1 MASVASILSRAPLGM
16 QAPAVTVEVHVG
28 EGLPSVSI
36 VGLPETAVKESK
48 ERVRSA
54 LVTSNYQFPDGRV
67 IVSLAPADLPKEGGR
82 YDLPI
87 ALGLLVAS
95 GQVCARVLQGCEFY
109 GELSLTGELRPVRG
123 VLPAVCQ
130 AAHSGNRVVVPT
142 ANLAEAALVRNAR
155 VAGASHL
162 VEVCAHVS
170 GDHPLE
176 FARATGPVGDL
187 PCYPDLRD
195 VRGQANALRALEIA
209 AAGAHSVLMIGP
221 PGSGKSMLAHRLP
234 GILPPMTEAEALQ
247 TASLLSVSA
256 RGFSPCDWGRRP
268 FRAPHH
274 TASAAAM
281 VGGSSPPRP
290 GEVSLAHNGLL
301 FLDELP
307 EFQRRVLEVLR
318 EPLETGTICISRGA
332 RQAEFPARFQ
342 LVAAMNPCQCGYL
355 GDPEGAC
362 RCTSAQIRQY
372 RSRLSGPL
380 LDRIDLHVEVPRLAL
395 SELGASGRE
404 TEASTVVAA
413 RVMAARERQLGRSGK
428 ANSTL
433 SAQELEKSALITR
446 PAQQLV
452 EIALSQ
458 LRWSARA
465 YHRVLRVA
473 VTIADLAGAER
484 IEPAHVAEAIQL
496 RRALS
501 S

>member
-1 MASVASILSRAPLGM
+1 MPTVASILSRAQLGM
-16 QAPAVTVEVHVG
+16 QAPPVTVEVHVG

-54 LVTSNYQFPDGRV
+54 LATSNYQFPDGRV

-95 GQVCARVLQGCEFY
+95 GQVSPRLLQGCEFY

-130 AAHSGNRVVVPT
+130 AARGGNRVVVPSG
-142 ANLAEAALVRNAR
+142 NLAEAALVRSAR

-162 VEVCAHVS
+162 IEVCAHVS
-170 GDHPLE
+170 GDRSLE
-176 FARATGPVGDL
+176 FGRTRSADL
-187 PCYPDLRD
+187 DAPSYPDLSD
-195 VRGQANALRALEIA
+195 VRGQANALRALEVA
-209 AAGAHSVLMIGP
+209 AAGAHSLLMIGP

-247 TASLLSVSA
+247 TASLLSVST
-256 RGFSPCDWGRRP
+256 RGFSPSDWARRP

-318 EPLETGTICISRGA
+318 EPLETGTIAISRGA

-362 RCTSAQIRQY
+362 RCTPAQIQRY

-395 SELGASGRE
+395 SELGSCRE
-404 TEASTVVAA
+404 TVGSAAVSA
-413 RVMAARERQLGRSGK
+413 RVLAARERQLVRSAK
-428 ANSTL
+428 PN
-433 SAQELEKSALITR
+433 SALSSKEIEESKLIAR
-446 PAQQLV
+446 SAQQLV
-452 EIALSQ
+452 EVALSQ

-473 VTIADLAGAER
+473 LTIADLAGTEH
-484 IEPAHVAEAIQL
+484 IEPAHAAEAIQL

-501 S
+501 V